1 MTPTANPWRS
11 SAAGAGDIRLV
22 RLPPDAVH
30 ALADGDLAAA
40 QLRTPAVLTDHLVSS
55 GCRAVWRMR
64 SRQLLASPG
73 DADWI
78 TRLIVDAAGT
88 AVGRAGFHGPPD
100 GSGRVEVGYE
110 VDPGHRR
117 RGHARAALSI
127 LLDIADAEAGVHTVR
142 ASVRPDNLPSR
153 RLVDSFGFRPVGR
166 QWDEDDGWETVLEL
180 SLA

>member
-11 SAAGAGDIRLV
+11 SAAGAGDVRLV
-22 RLPPDAVH
+22 RLPPAAIH

-40 QLRTPAVLTDHLVSS
+40 QLLSPAVLTEHLVSS

-100 GSGRVEVGYE
+100 DGRVEVGYE

-117 RGHARAALSI
+117 RGHARAALGI
-127 LLDIADAEAGVHTVR
+127 LLGIADAEPGVSTVR

-153 RLVDSFGFRPVGR
+153 RLVDSFGFRAVGR

-180 SLA
+180 SLT

>member
-11 SAAGAGDIRLV
+11 SAAGAGDVRLV
-22 RLPPDAVH
+22 RLPPAAIH

-40 QLRTPAVLTDHLVSS
+40 QRLTPEVLTDHVVSS

-78 TRLIVDAAGT
+78 TRLIVHASGT
-88 AVGRAGFHGPPD
+88 TVGRAGFHGPPVD
-100 GSGRVEVGYE
+100 GMVEVGYE

-117 RGHARAALSI
+117 RGHARAALRI
-127 LLDIADAEAGVHTVR
+127 LLDIADGEPGVHTVR
-142 ASVRPDNLPSR
+142 ASVRPDNLPSQ
-153 RLVDSFGFRPVGR
+153 RLVDAFGFQAVGR

-180 SLA
+180 GLA